1 MGNSSTNN
9 FELNILGLGAFPIEL
24 QQVLNGN
31 IKNEIIPQKM
41 NEIYCNFFTHP
52 SLHWKNYLFNTI
64 SEEVITESV
73 SFCKNNEKC
82 VLIVYSHSL
91 NAHSEKIL
99 TQINSINEVH
109 HPFIIFITEVDENAN
124 ADSLLHKQK
133 YLIDPRNLLYTHYVK
148 DTIDETIMIRLL
160 RICSYYNELGDS
172 FSFPQTKLKEPI
184 TKDVSIKKG
193 IISND
198 LNLYNKSYS
207 STINILLAGQPGVG
221 KSSFINMI
229 LGEKRCKEG
238 KGKPVT
244 SKIVKYLHQKYPI
257 TLYDTP
263 GFESEKDVNRVMSL
277 IEEIKRHL
285 LDGKDQIHFILFL
298 INAETSRTLLA
309 NDIIFIKKLYEL
321 KIDVFFVVTRSM
333 SEAKGNSF
341 KEVMALTLKDELHQ
355 PVDSFKKIIF
365 PIHLLNEKEDKDMNT
380 IHQFGISNLF
390 DELYKKY
397 STSKV
402 YIKPVAK
409 KDAENDITSIDESK
423 PDYWEQVK
431 KRLNHSIFFQHIVC
445 LDDIF
450 QYHVQKAIAIIASF
464 TVAAAAIGASPIP
477 IADWFIL
484 TPIQLGMAGALA
496 AIYGIFKTKEELM
509 ACIKSLGI
517 NLAVSGVGRGIGSLL
532 KLIPGIGTIAGM
544 VLDGTVSAVA
554 TSALGWGLQQ
564 LFEKEVR
571 EKGTLKLIIEMV
583 MNFNQAVD
591 AFKEI
596 ANLFRK
602 PTNAIEV

>member
-124 ADSLLHKQK
+124 ADSLLHKPK
-133 YLIDPRNLLYTHYVK
+133 YLIDPRNLLYNHYVK

-172 FSFPQTKLKEPI
+172 FSFPQTKLKEPT

-263 GFESEKDVNRVMSL
+263 IFES
-277 IEEIKRHL
+277 
-285 LDGKDQIHFILFL
+285 
-298 INAETSRTLLA
+298 
-309 NDIIFIKKLYEL
+309 
-321 KIDVFFVVTRSM
+321 
-333 SEAKGNSF
+333 
-341 KEVMALTLKDELHQ
+341 
-355 PVDSFKKIIF
+355 
-365 PIHLLNEKEDKDMNT
+365 
-380 IHQFGISNLF
+380 
-390 DELYKKY
+390 
-397 STSKV
+397 
-402 YIKPVAK
+402 
-409 KDAENDITSIDESK
+409 
-423 PDYWEQVK
+423 
-431 KRLNHSIFFQHIVC
+431 
-445 LDDIF
+445 
-450 QYHVQKAIAIIASF
+450 
-464 TVAAAAIGASPIP
+464 
-477 IADWFIL
+477 
-484 TPIQLGMAGALA
+484 
-496 AIYGIFKTKEELM
+496 
-509 ACIKSLGI
+509 
-517 NLAVSGVGRGIGSLL
+517 
-532 KLIPGIGTIAGM
+532 
-544 VLDGTVSAVA
+544 
-554 TSALGWGLQQ
+554 
-564 LFEKEVR
+564 
-571 EKGTLKLIIEMV
+571 
-583 MNFNQAVD
+583 
-591 AFKEI
+591 
-596 ANLFRK
+596 
-602 PTNAIEV
+602 